1 MLFRSNQLMDCTSA
15 QRLVLSNIAP
25 VEQLTDAR
33 THIANCAMCG
43 GINSAAQKTIQDKI
57 SLRSNRSVWGRAFLG
72 LLGLI
77 QLFLALPWLFGSTM
91 FWSTS
96 LGADAAHLSR
106 DGALGFMFA
115 TIAIAIAVSPR
126 LAVFA
131 LPIALLLIILQTVTG
146 FVDHANNDVL
156 ASFETIHMLGAV
168 IGASIAVLS
177 FPKRVK
183 KKGFSPRVID
193 GKSQ

>member
-1 MLFRSNQLMDCTSA
+1 MDCTSA

-25 VEQLTDAR
+25 IEQLADAR
-33 THIANCAMCG
+33 THIANCALCG
-43 GINSAAQKTIQDKI
+43 GTNSAAQKSIQDKI
-57 SLRSNRSVWGRAFLG
+57 SLRSNRSVWGRALLG
-72 LLGLI
+72 LLGVLQLI
-77 QLFLALPWLFGSTM
+77 LALPWLFGSTM

-96 LGADAAHLSR
+96 ISADAAHLSR

-115 TIAIAIAVSPR
+115 TIAIAVAISPR

-146 FVDHANNDVL
+146 FVDHANEDVL
-156 ASFETIHMLGAV
+156 VSFETIHMLGAF
-168 IGASIAVLS
+168 IGGSIAVLS
-177 FPKRVK
+177 FPKRTK
-183 KKGFSPRVID
+183 RQPFSPQVIN

>member
-1 MLFRSNQLMDCTSA
+1 
-15 QRLVLSNIAP
+15 
-25 VEQLTDAR
+25 
-33 THIANCAMCG
+33 
-43 GINSAAQKTIQDKI
+43 
-57 SLRSNRSVWGRAFLG
+57 
-72 LLGLI
+72 LLGVLQLI
-77 QLFLALPWLFGSTM
+77 LALPWLFGSTM

-106 DGALGFMFA
+106 DGALGIMFA
-115 TIAIAIAVSPR
+115 TIAFAVAVSPR

-131 LPIALLLIILQTVTG
+131 LPVALLLIILQTVTG
-146 FVDHANNDVL
+146 FVDHSNEEVL

-168 IGASIAVLS
+168 IGSSIAVLS

-183 KKGFSPRVID
+183 KNGFSPRVID

>member
-1 MLFRSNQLMDCTSA
+1 MDCTSA

-91 FWSTS
+91 FWSKS

-106 DGALGFMFA
+106 DGALGVMFA
-115 TIAIAIAVSPR
+115 TIAFAVAVSPR

-131 LPIALLLIILQTVTG
+131 LPVALLLIILQTVTG
-146 FVDHANNDVL
+146 FVDHSNEEVH

-183 KKGFSPRVID
+183 KKGFSPQVIN

>member
-1 MLFRSNQLMDCTSA
+1 MDCTSA

-91 FWSTS
+91 FWSTL
-96 LGADAAHLSR
+96 LGADAAHLAR

-115 TIAIAIAVSPR
+115 TIAIAVAVSPR

-131 LPIALLLIILQTVTG
+131 LPIALLLIILQTMTG

-183 KKGFSPRVID
+183 KKGFSPQVIN

>member
-1 MLFRSNQLMDCTSA
+1 MDCTSA

-115 TIAIAIAVSPR
+115 TIAIAVAVSPR

-146 FVDHANNDVL
+146 FVDHSNEEVL

-168 IGASIAVLS
+168 IGSSIAVLS

-193 GKSQ
+193 GQSQ

>member
-1 MLFRSNQLMDCTSA
+1 MDCTSA

-25 VEQLTDAR
+25 VEQLADAR

-43 GINSAAQKTIQDKI
+43 GTNSAAQKSIQDKI
-57 SLRSNRSVWGRAFLG
+57 SLRSNRSVWGRALLG
-72 LLGLI
+72 LLGVLQLI
-77 QLFLALPWLFGSTM
+77 LALPWLFGSTM

-96 LGADAAHLSR
+96 ISADAAHLSR

-115 TIAIAIAVSPR
+115 TIAIAVAISPR

-146 FVDHANNDVL
+146 FVDHANEDVL
-156 ASFETIHMLGAV
+156 VSFETIHMLGAV
-168 IGASIAVLS
+168 IGGSIAVLS
-177 FPKRVK
+177 FPKRTK
-183 KKGFSPRVID
+183 RQPFSPQVIN
-193 GKSQ
+193 GNSQ

>member
-1 MLFRSNQLMDCTSA
+1 MDCTSA

-25 VEQLTDAR
+25 VEQLADAR

-43 GINSAAQKTIQDKI
+43 GTNSAAQKSIQDKI

-72 LLGLI
+72 LLGVLQLI
-77 QLFLALPWLFGSTM
+77 LALPWLFGSTM

-96 LGADAAHLSR
+96 ISADAAHLSR

-115 TIAIAIAVSPR
+115 TIAIAVAISPR

-146 FVDHANNDVL
+146 FVDHANEDVL
-156 ASFETIHMLGAV
+156 VSFETIHMLGAI
-168 IGASIAVLS
+168 IGGSIAVLS
-177 FPKRVK
+177 FPKRTK
-183 KKGFSPRVID
+183 RQPFSPQVIN
-193 GKSQ
+193 GNSQ

>member
-1 MLFRSNQLMDCTSA
+1 MDCTSA

-25 VEQLTDAR
+25 VEQLADAR

-43 GINSAAQKTIQDKI
+43 GTNSAAQKSIQDKI

-72 LLGLI
+72 LLGVLQLI
-77 QLFLALPWLFGSTM
+77 LALPWLFGSTI
-91 FWSTS
+91 FWSAS
-96 LGADAAHLSR
+96 ISADAAHLSR

-115 TIAIAIAVSPR
+115 TIAIAVAISPR

-146 FVDHANNDVL
+146 FVDHANEDVL
-156 ASFETIHMLGAV
+156 VSFETIHMLGAI
-168 IGASIAVLS
+168 IGGSIAVLS
-177 FPKRVK
+177 FPKRIK
-183 KKGFSPRVID
+183 RRKFSPHVIK

>member
-1 MLFRSNQLMDCTSA
+1 MDCTSA
-15 QRLVLSNIAP
+15 QRLVLSNITP
-25 VEQLTDAR
+25 VEQLVEAR
-33 THIANCAMCG
+33 NHIANCAMCG
-43 GINSAAQKTIQDKI
+43 GTNSAVERSIRDKI

-72 LLGLI
+72 LLGVLQLI
-77 QLFLALPWLFGSTM
+77 LALPWLFGSTM

-96 LGADAAHLSR
+96 LSADAAHLSR

-115 TIAIAIAVSPR
+115 TIAIAVAISPR

-131 LPIALLLIILQTVTG
+131 LPVALLLIFLQTVTG
-146 FVDHANNDVL
+146 FVDHANEEVL
-156 ASFETIHMLGAV
+156 ASFETIHMLGAI
-168 IGASIAVLS
+168 IGGSIAVLS

>member
-1 MLFRSNQLMDCTSA
+1 MDCTSA

-43 GINSAAQKTIQDKI
+43 GINSAAKKTIQDKI

-183 KKGFSPRVID
+183 KKGFSQQVIN

>member
-1 MLFRSNQLMDCTSA
+1 MDCTSA
-15 QRLVLSNIAP
+15 QLLVLGKIAP
-25 VEQLTDAR
+25 VEQLADAR
-33 THIANCAMCG
+33 NHIANCAKCG
-43 GINSAAQKTIQDKI
+43 GTDPSTQKFIQDKI

-72 LLGLI
+72 LLGVF

-96 LGADAAHLSR
+96 IGADAAHLSR

-115 TIAIAIAVSPR
+115 TIAIAVAISPR

-131 LPIALLLIILQTVTG
+131 LPIAFLLMVLQTVTG

-156 ASFETIHMLGAV
+156 ASFETIHMLGAL
-168 IGASIAVLS
+168 IGGSIAVLS
-177 FPKRVK
+177 FPKRTK
-183 KKGFSPRVID
+183 RAHFSPQLVN

>member
-1 MLFRSNQLMDCTSA
+1 MDCTSA

-25 VEQLTDAR
+25 VEQLADAR
-33 THIANCAMCG
+33 NHIANCALCG
-43 GINSAAQKTIQDKI
+43 GTNSAAQKSIQDKI
-57 SLRSNRSVWGRAFLG
+57 SLRSNRSVWGRAVLG
-72 LLGLI
+72 LLGVLQLI
-77 QLFLALPWLFGSTM
+77 LALPWLFGSTM

-96 LGADAAHLSR
+96 ISADAAHLSR

-115 TIAIAIAVSPR
+115 TIAIAVAISPR

-146 FVDHANNDVL
+146 FVDHANEDVL
-156 ASFETIHMLGAV
+156 ISFETIHMLGAV
-168 IGASIAVLS
+168 IGGSIAVLS
-177 FPKRVK
+177 FPKRNK
-183 KKGFSPRVID
+183 HKQFSLHVIE

>member
-1 MLFRSNQLMDCTSA
+1 MDCTSA

-25 VEQLTDAR
+25 VEQLADAR

-43 GINSAAQKTIQDKI
+43 GTNSAAQKSIQDKI

-72 LLGLI
+72 LLGVLQLI
-77 QLFLALPWLFGSTM
+77 LALPWLFGSTM
-91 FWSTS
+91 LWSTS
-96 LGADAAHLSR
+96 ISADAAHLSR

-115 TIAIAIAVSPR
+115 TIAIAVAISPR

-146 FVDHANNDVL
+146 FVDHANEDVL
-156 ASFETIHMLGAV
+156 VSFETIHMLGAV
-168 IGASIAVLS
+168 IGGSIAVLS
-177 FPKRVK
+177 FPKRIK
-183 KKGFSPRVID
+183 RRKFSPQVIN

>member
-1 MLFRSNQLMDCTSA
+1 MDCTSA

-25 VEQLTDAR
+25 VEQLADAR
-33 THIANCAMCG
+33 THIANCALCG
-43 GINSAAQKTIQDKI
+43 GTNSAAQKSIQDKI

-72 LLGLI
+72 LLGVLQLI
-77 QLFLALPWLFGSTM
+77 LALPWLFGSTM
-91 FWSTS
+91 FWSAS
-96 LGADAAHLSR
+96 ISADAAHLSR

-115 TIAIAIAVSPR
+115 TIAIAVAISPR

-146 FVDHANNDVL
+146 FVDHADEDVL
-156 ASFETIHMLGAV
+156 VSFETIHMLGAV
-168 IGASIAVLS
+168 IGGSIAVLS
-177 FPKRVK
+177 FPKRIK
-183 KKGFSPRVID
+183 RRKFSPHVIK

>member
-1 MLFRSNQLMDCTSA
+1 MDCTSA

-25 VEQLTDAR
+25 VEQLADAR

-43 GINSAAQKTIQDKI
+43 GTNSAAQKTIQDKI

-72 LLGLI
+72 LLGAF

-91 FWSTS
+91 FWGTS

-106 DGALGFMFA
+106 DGALGVMFA
-115 TIAIAIAVSPR
+115 TIAFAVAVSPR

-131 LPIALLLIILQTVTG
+131 LPIALLLIVLQTVTG
-146 FVDHANNDVL
+146 FVDHANDDVL
-156 ASFETIHMLGAV
+156 AKFETIHMLGAV
-168 IGASIAVLS
+168 IGSSIAVLS

-183 KKGFSPRVID
+183 RNGFSPRVID

>member
-1 MLFRSNQLMDCTSA
+1 MDCTSA

-25 VEQLTDAR
+25 VEQLADAR

-43 GINSAAQKTIQDKI
+43 GTNSAAQKSIQDKI

-72 LLGLI
+72 LLGVLQLI
-77 QLFLALPWLFGSTM
+77 LALPWLFGSTM
-91 FWSTS
+91 LWSTS
-96 LGADAAHLSR
+96 ISADAAHLSR

-115 TIAIAIAVSPR
+115 TIAIAVAISPR

-146 FVDHANNDVL
+146 FVDHANEDVL
-156 ASFETIHMLGAV
+156 VSFETIHMLGAV
-168 IGASIAVLS
+168 IGGSIAVLS
-177 FPKRVK
+177 FPKRTK
-183 KKGFSPRVID
+183 RQPFSPQVIN

>member
-1 MLFRSNQLMDCTSA
+1 MDCTSA

-57 SLRSNRSVWGRAFLG
+57 SLRSKRSVWGRAFLG

-115 TIAIAIAVSPR
+115 TIAIAVAVSPR

-183 KKGFSPRVID
+183 KKGFSPQVIN

>member
-1 MLFRSNQLMDCTSA
+1 MDCTSA

-25 VEQLTDAR
+25 VEQLADAR
-33 THIANCAMCG
+33 THIANCALCG
-43 GINSAAQKTIQDKI
+43 GTNSAAQKSIQDKI

-72 LLGLI
+72 LLGVLQLI
-77 QLFLALPWLFGSTM
+77 LALPWLFGSTM

-96 LGADAAHLSR
+96 ISADAAHLSR

-115 TIAIAIAVSPR
+115 TIAIAVAISPR

-146 FVDHANNDVL
+146 FVDHANEDVL
-156 ASFETIHMLGAV
+156 VSFETIHMLGAF
-168 IGASIAVLS
+168 IGGSIAVLS
-177 FPKRVK
+177 FPKRTK
-183 KKGFSPRVID
+183 RQPFSPQVIN
-193 GKSQ
+193 GNSQ

>member
-1 MLFRSNQLMDCTSA
+1 MGCASA

-115 TIAIAIAVSPR
+115 TIAIAVAVSSR

-183 KKGFSPRVID
+183 KKGFSPQVIN

>member
-1 MLFRSNQLMDCTSA
+1 MDCTSA

-25 VEQLTDAR
+25 VEQLADAR

-43 GINSAAQKTIQDKI
+43 GTNSAAQKSIQDKI
-57 SLRSNRSVWGRAFLG
+57 SLRSNRSVWGRALLG
-72 LLGLI
+72 LLGVLQLI
-77 QLFLALPWLFGSTM
+77 LALPWLFGSTM

-96 LGADAAHLSR
+96 ISADAAHLSR

-115 TIAIAIAVSPR
+115 TIAIAVAISPR

-146 FVDHANNDVL
+146 FVDHANEDVL
-156 ASFETIHMLGAV
+156 VSFETIHMLGAV
-168 IGASIAVLS
+168 IGGSIAVLS
-177 FPKRVK
+177 FPKRIK
-183 KKGFSPRVID
+183 RRKFSPHVIK
-193 GKSQ
+193 GNSQ